1 MLLVASCIFYS
12 AWDWRFLFLIFVSL
26 TTDYLCS
33 LKIHASDNEK
43 RRKFFLVLSILIN
56 LSILGVFKYFN
67 FFVSSLKVFLGCFG
81 LNIHPIVLQIALP
94 IGISFYTLKTM
105 SYTIDVYTRKIEPT
119 RSYLDYFLFVIF
131 FPLLLSGPIMRAEDL
146 LPQIASPRKLRL
158 DWFYEGCYLIF
169 WGLFQKIFIADN
181 LAKIVDF
188 VFNAPAPYNGVQVL
202 LTLYAFAFQIYC
214 DFAGYSNIARGL
226 GRCMGFDII
235 INFNL
240 PYFATNPQEFWK
252 RWHISLSTWLHDYL
266 YTPIAFSKRS
276 WGNWGV
282 VFALMATFILCGL
295 WHGAAWTFV
304 IWGAYQGMLLVI
316 HRFLKPL
323 FELISSPKSIM
334 NRRIRFIIK
343 VIFFFHLACLGWLI
357 FRAHSVGQSLEM
369 LQALV
374 FNFKF
379 SKESFGVILNIIA
392 LICILLIVQVFQFI
406 KKDQLFI
413 FKQNWM
419 IRAAFYYVIFYLI
432 LIFGVANGREFVYF
446 RF

>member
-1 MLLVASCIFYS
+1 
-12 AWDWRFLFLIFVSL
+12 
-26 TTDYLCS
+26 
-33 LKIHASDNEK
+33 
-43 RRKFFLVLSILIN
+43 
-56 LSILGVFKYFN
+56 
-67 FFVSSLKVFLGCFG
+67 
-81 LNIHPIVLQIALP
+81 
-94 IGISFYTLKTM
+94 
-105 SYTIDVYTRKIEPT
+105 
-119 RSYLDYFLFVIF
+119 
-131 FPLLLSGPIMRAEDL
+131 MRAEDL